1 MNPMAEASLT
11 MIQAT
16 MAEIPRQ
23 VMEKMMMIRT
33 QEKMILETTQITKEL
48 MLHHLHKLSKWKVV
62 LEQVVTV
69 AIIQAANLVVEK
81 RKEDMVT
88 VTAATAVTATA
99 LLVEVKVATEKKE
112 GMAKEEEGMAKR
124 EATAQ
129 REDHTPKFP

>member
-1 MNPMAEASLT
+1 
-11 MIQAT
+11 
-16 MAEIPRQ
+16 
-23 VMEKMMMIRT
+23 
-33 QEKMILETTQITKEL
+33 

-88 VTAATAVTATA
+88 VMAAAAVTATA
-99 LLVEVKVATEKKE
+99 LLEKAKVATEKKE

-129 REDHTPKFP
+129 REDHTLKFQ